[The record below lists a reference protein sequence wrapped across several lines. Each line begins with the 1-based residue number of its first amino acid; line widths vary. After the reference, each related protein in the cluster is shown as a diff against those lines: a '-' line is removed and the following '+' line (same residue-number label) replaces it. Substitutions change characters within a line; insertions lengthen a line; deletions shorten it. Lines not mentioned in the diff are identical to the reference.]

1 MDISWAFDIIVS
13 AVNVN
18 VMGVNMHEL
27 LNILESSLQ
36 AGSLLAYP
44 AVFVGGVLA
53 SLTPCVYPLI
63 PVTVAF
69 IGSRSETSMGK
80 RFALSLV
87 YVIGIAVT
95 YALLGSSAAL
105 TGKLFGQVATHP
117 LTNFVVG
124 NILLLMALS
133 LFELFEIPVPRF
145 LKRSAGSRPVGIAG
159 AFMVGVTAG
168 LVMSPCTA
176 PVFGA
181 LLLFVASRHNV
192 IFGMSLMF
200 TFAMGIGAI
209 LVAIGTFTGL
219 IARLP
224 RSGRWLVLIRK
235 AFGCLMLLAGEY
247 YLIQVGRLL
256 E

>member
-1 MDISWAFDIIVS
+1 MY
-13 AVNVN
+13 
-18 VMGVNMHEL
+18 EL
-27 LNILESSLQ
+27 LNILERSLH

-44 AVFVGGVLA
+44 ASFFGGVLV
-53 SLTPCVYPLI
+53 SLTPCIYPLI

-69 IGSRSETSMGK
+69 IGSRSETSMGR
-80 RFALSLV
+80 RFALSLA
-87 YVIGIAVT
+87 YVIGIALT

-105 TGKLFGQVATHP
+105 TGKLFGRMATHP
-117 LTNFVVG
+117 LTNFIVG

-133 LFELFEIPVPRF
+133 LFDLFEIPIPRF
-145 LKRSAGSRPVGIAG
+145 LMRPSGSKPAGIAG
-159 AFMVGVTAG
+159 AFMVGLTTG

-192 IFGMSLMF
+192 AFGMLLMF
-200 TFAMGIGAI
+200 TFAIGMGSI
-209 LVAIGTFTGL
+209 LIAIGTFTGL

-224 RSGRWLVLIRK
+224 KSGKWLLLVRK

-247 YLIQVGRLL
+247 YLIQAGRLL

>member
-1 MDISWAFDIIVS
+1 
-13 AVNVN
+13 
-18 VMGVNMHEL
+18 MHEL
-27 LNILESSLQ
+27 LNILERSLQ

-44 AVFVGGVLA
+44 ASFFGGVLV
-53 SLTPCVYPLI
+53 SLTPCIYPLI

-69 IGSRSETSMGK
+69 IGSRSETSMG
-80 RFALSLV
+80 RRSALSLA
-87 YVIGIAVT
+87 YVIGIAFT

-105 TGKLFGQVATHP
+105 TGKLFGRVAAHP

-133 LFELFEIPVPRF
+133 LFDLFDFPIPRF
-145 LKRSAGSRPVGIAG
+145 LMRPSGSKPSGIAG
-159 AFMVGVTAG
+159 AFMVGLTTG
-168 LVMSPCTA
+168 LVMSPCAA

-192 IFGMSLMF
+192 VFGMSLMF
-200 TFAMGIGAI
+200 TFAMGMGSI

-219 IARLP
+219 TSCLP
-224 RSGRWLVLIRK
+224 RSGRWIVMVRK
-235 AFGCLMLLAGEY
+235 AFGCLMFLAGEY
-247 YLIQVGRLL
+247 YLIQAGRLL

>member
-1 MDISWAFDIIVS
+1 
-13 AVNVN
+13 
-18 VMGVNMHEL
+18 MHEL
-27 LNILESSLQ
+27 LNILERSLQ

-44 AVFVGGVLA
+44 AAFAGGVLA

-69 IGSRSETSMGK
+69 IGSRSETAMGR
-80 RFALSLV
+80 RFALSLA

-105 TGKLFGQVATHP
+105 TGKLFGRVATHP
-117 LTNFVVG
+117 LTNFIVG

-133 LFELFEIPVPRF
+133 LFDLFEFPIPQF
-145 LKRSAGSRPVGIAG
+145 LKRPAGARPAGIAG
-159 AFMVGVTAG
+159 AFMVGATAG

-181 LLLFVASRHNV
+181 LLLFVATRHNV
-192 IFGMSLMF
+192 TFGMSLMF
-200 TFAMGIGAI
+200 AFAMGIGSI

-219 IARLP
+219 IASLP
-224 RSGRWLVLIRK
+224 KSGRWLVGVRK

-247 YLIQVGRLL
+247 YLIQAGRLL